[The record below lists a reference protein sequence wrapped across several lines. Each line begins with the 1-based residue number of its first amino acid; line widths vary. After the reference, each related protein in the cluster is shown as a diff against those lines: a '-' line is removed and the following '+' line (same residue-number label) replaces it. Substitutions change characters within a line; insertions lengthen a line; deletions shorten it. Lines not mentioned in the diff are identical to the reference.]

1 MIVYLRRKRNAGSSY
16 AASSITAAPTWPPM
30 FDGASQTQSRARK
43 ALSEAGTIASSSMP
57 ERTTPMGVYVRVFRA
72 FVAFVLETFSC
83 TIRTRIM
90 RPRCQRFKIRRPHT
104 SLSRHFLD
112 RTRAPATLLP
122 ICTFHDLRN
131 ITACPLLDFQPFVF
145 LLRVCCLVNCG
156 GHTHPGNGWRLG
168 RFGDVLVV

>member
-1 MIVYLRRKRNAGSSY
+1 VIVYLRRKRNTGSPYAPY
-16 AASSITAAPTWPPM
+16 AASSITAAPSFPPM

-43 ALSEAGTIASSSMP
+43 GLSEAGTIASSSMP

-72 FVAFVLETFSC
+72 FVAFVLEPFSC

-90 RPRCQRFKIRRPHT
+90 RPRSQRFKIRRPHT

-145 LLRVCCLVNCG
+145 LLQRREGL
-156 GHTHPGNGWRLG
+156 L
-168 RFGDVLVV
+168 FVVWSIAEVGQWTTTFW